1 MGLSTRT
8 LSFLFS
14 IRMLDLLHEKDA
26 RPYCVTSAS
35 LYLPQSTNMLLIFW
49 ETNWR
54 IHRLLCTW
62 LRKGE
67 IMCRPSLSDYLP
79 FLCFT
84 NFKHDHWSRIR
95 WKKICTQRHCW
106 SRNRRIL
113 CVNNQHMTINHVIIN
128 NSSGQAR

>member
-1 MGLSTRT
+1 MVELGMGLSTRT

-95 WKKICTQRHCW
+95 WKKNLYNKTLLIQESPNSLREQSTHDNQSRHY
-106 SRNRRIL
+106 
-113 CVNNQHMTINHVIIN
+113 
-128 NSSGQAR
+128 